1 MIMMETNDTKVGVIR
16 TTPEPLDIYV
26 DNPYTPSYLTTVLD
40 LAFTNCKSILSSL
53 VFSYQLYVVGLRKPK
68 LIRTFADEIGPDMP
82 TIRYGEAEHPGP
94 VSIRKRILNK
104 FGQRTFRLDVCMSI
118 SERDY
123 LICDPSEQNV
133 INSRQYLKIDE
144 TCLTLDEDGC
154 IPLLEK
160 VGDSWD
166 TCEEWKLQI
175 KEWRVETDYYET
187 SFWLEENYLN
197 YPRIM
202 KTTPYDG
209 EIGGECYDIRTT
221 KFNAIL
227 IFWILKLKILA
238 KRAVRAVKSC
248 KKFRFQVIMRGIK
261 SFGSKSNLRPLNY
274 LGVWHLNNFESS
286 LKSYLPIE

>member
-1 MIMMETNDTKVGVIR
+1 MRQSNYTKVSVIK
-16 TTPEPLDIYV
+16 TPEPLDV
-26 DNPYTPSYLTTVLD
+26 DVDVPCTMSYLTTLLD
-40 LAFTNCKSILSSL
+40 FALSNCKSIWSSL
-53 VFSYQLYVVGLRKPK
+53 FFSYQLYVVGLRKPK
-68 LIRTFADEIGPDMP
+68 LIRTFADEIGPNMP

-104 FGQRTFRLDVCMSI
+104 FGQRTFKLDMCL

-123 LICDPSEQNV
+123 LPHDRDV
-133 INSRQYLKIDE
+133 INSHTYVKIDE
-144 TCLTLDEDGC
+144 TYLTLDEDGC

-160 VGDSWD
+160 VGDFWD

-175 KEWRVETDYYET
+175 KEWTVETDYYET

-202 KTTPYDG
+202 KKTPFDG
-209 EIGGECYDIRTT
+209 VITSEYYVIRTA

-248 KKFRFQVIMRGIK
+248 KRFRFQVIMRGIK
-261 SFGSKSNLRPLNY
+261 SFGSKSNLRLLNY